1 MCGLLYCIINLRM
14 SFKIKDIF
22 SNRGIATIYLV
33 TMCTQFVAWEG
44 YGVSYLKVALMALA
58 PLLLLFKV
66 PYMTKATVWCSVY
79 MAVVLFCAYM
89 QDYVRFSTIGY
100 LGMFLITYIVY
111 YNLLYEEHAFSLLYF
126 IRLLRFLILV
136 YAICLLAQQLFVLV
150 GVRNFPLLNIVGQD
164 WLLENK
170 YPVWNLEPSHVARV
184 LGCMYLAYLQC
195 CEIVEREKLS
205 LKRIFKKPHRWITIG
220 FLYTMTTMGSGTAF
234 IVLIILAM
242 YFVQAKRLWY
252 IVPLFSI
259 LYFILPLL
267 NIHQLDR
274 AVNVINATMT
284 GDVETVVEAD
294 NSAASR
300 VAPIL
305 NTLTM
310 DFSSSESW
318 FGKGTN
324 TQEGNRSIHIAQT
337 GKIGNIDQY
346 GLLSFIVMQIC
357 VFVCAFRFLSLQTM
371 LWAMVFGFSFGNIA
385 YTWGALMIFTAIRY
399 FQMQDIKIR
408 NKHKNIIYG

>member
-1 MCGLLYCIINLRM
+1 MKLP
-14 SFKIKDIF
+14 FKLKDIT
-22 SNRGIATIYLV
+22 SDRGIATIYLV
-33 TMCTQFVAWEG
+33 TMCTQFVAIEG
-44 YGVSYLKVALMALA
+44 YGVSPLKVALMGIA
-58 PLLLLFKV
+58 PLLLLFRV
-66 PYMTKATVWCSVY
+66 PYMTKATFCCSLY
-79 MAVVLFCAYM
+79 MAVVLMCAYM
-89 QDYVRFSTIGY
+89 QDYVRFSTLGY
-100 LGMFLITYIVY
+100 LGMFLITYIVF
-111 YNLLYEEHAFSLLYF
+111 YNLLYKRHAFQLLYF
-126 IRLLRFLILV
+126 IRLLRFMILAYV
-136 YAICLLAQQLFVLV
+136 VCLLAQQVCVLV
-150 GVRNFPLLNIVGQD
+150 GIRSLPFI
-164 WLLENK
+164 
-170 YPVWNLEPSHVARV
+170 NLYNQYYLAIDKLPTWTQEPSSSARV
-184 LGCMYLAYLQC
+184 LGALYYAYLRC
-195 CEIVEREKLS
+195 CEIVEGEKLS
-205 LKRIFKKPHRWITIG
+205 LKRIFEPFHRWVTIG
-220 FLYTMTTMGSGTAF
+220 YLYTMTTMGSGTAF
-234 IVLIILAM
+234 VVLMIQAM

-252 IVPLFSI
+252 VVPVFAV

-284 GDVETVVEAD
+284 GDVETVIEAD